1 MFATEVNNVSFIACR
16 SQAHLQYED
25 KGGNV
30 VIIRG
35 PFSNIIHYWVS
46 PTGPGNKTS
55 PNYAGDDAS
64 DDFALLLQFWP
75 QGTYNT
81 FEQAI
86 LDLGGNAIKAQGS
99 LMSLDGFS
107 LQMENNL
114 TAQSEMTRW
123 FGIVM
128 LDYLYRAEKF
138 TSGQSNY
145 GFGTIE
151 PLGANGQQHYLCTQT
166 LHTTT
171 QYQSAN
177 LILLIILVAGCLVV
191 IAVSY
196 SIVSALY
203 WLVATR
209 KPRIPATIRPDQTK
223 HSFREQIQR
232 ALVANDLH
240 HLNQLYRIAVEKTW
254 GNYGLFKKTLGS
266 LPVPVPNAPSP
277 GYGFVRIATGERRE
291 EYADSDAEGALHAT
305 ITQGTQDW
313 PIYFSKRRVH

>member
-1 MFATEVNNVSFIACR
+1 MEVNNMSFIACR
-16 SQAHLQYED
+16 SQAYLQYED
-25 KGGNV
+25 KAGQMV
-30 VIIRG
+30 TMRG
-35 PFSNIIHYWVS
+35 PFSNIIDYWDS
-46 PTGPGNKTS
+46 PAGPGNKTS
-55 PNYAGDDAS
+55 PNYAGDNAS
-64 DDFALLLQFWP
+64 DDFALLFEFWP

-86 LDLGGNAIKAQGS
+86 LALGGNAIKAQAS
-99 LMSLDGFS
+99 IMSISGFG

-114 TAQSEMTRW
+114 TAQSEITRW

-196 SIVSALY
+196 SIVPALY

-209 KPRIPATIRPDQTK
+209 KSRNTATIRPDQSR
-223 HSFREQIQR
+223 HSLRERIQR
-232 ALVANDLH
+232 ALVTNDLH
-240 HLNQLYRIAVEKTW
+240 DLNQLYRIAVEKSW
-254 GNYGLFKKTLGS
+254 GKYGLFKKTLGS
-266 LPVPVPNAPSP
+266 FPVPVQNAPSP
-277 GYGFVRIATGERRE
+277 GYGFVRIDTGERKE
-291 EYADSDAEGALHAT
+291 EYADSGSEGVLHAT
-305 ITQGTQDW
+305 ITEGSRNW
-313 PIYFSKRRVH
+313 PKYFSKRRVH